1 MKNELNNKGKYNNLL
16 KKLSD
21 RTRDVVERRFG
32 LGKEKRETLESIG
45 ETYDICRERVRQ
57 IELAGID
64 IIKEEIERPAYCEV
78 FQGFKDYLEKKGGLR
93 REDLLLSQFPSPEE
107 KNQALFWL
115 TLGKPFFKFSETDEF
130 YPVWTIDPDL
140 LDLAGKIIGSFI
152 KEFKKQK
159 ELVPCEKISKTF
171 KKEPS
176 FECDLSPQSLI
187 SFLEISKKIEQNSEG
202 CFGLQEWPEVNPKGV
217 KDRAY
222 LALKKKGDP
231 LHFVDVA
238 NFIDKLELGSS
249 SSTLPQTVHNELIR
263 DPRFVL
269 VGRGIYAMKEWGY
282 TPGQVKDVILEIL
295 KNQKEPL
302 SKKDVIEKVL
312 SQRIVKENTI
322 LLNLQNKKYF
332 SKDSKEKYTIKKG

>member
-1 MKNELNNKGKYNNLL
+1 MKNELNHRGKYNNLL

-32 LGKEKRETLESIG
+32 LGREKRETLESIG

-57 IELAGID
+57 IELAGVD
-64 IIKEEIERPAYCEV
+64 LIKEEIEKPAYYEV
-78 FQGFKDYLEKKGGLR
+78 FQDFRNYLKRKGGLR
-93 REDLLLSQFPSPEE
+93 REDLLLSQFSSQED

-115 TLGKPFFKFSETDEF
+115 TLGEPFFKFSETDEF
-130 YPVWTIDPDL
+130 YPVWTINPDL
-140 LDLAGKIIGSFI
+140 LDLAGKVIESFV

-159 ELVPCEKISKTF
+159 ELMPCEKVSEVF
-171 KKEPS
+171 EKEPS
-176 FECDLSPQSLI
+176 LEYDLSSQSLI
-187 SFLEISKKIEQNSEG
+187 SFLEISKKIEQSSEG
-202 CFGLQEWPEVNPKGV
+202 LFGLQEWPEVNPRGV

-222 LALKKKGDP
+222 LALKKEGSP
-231 LHFVDVA
+231 LHFIDVA
-238 NFIDKLELGSS
+238 NFIDKLELRSS

-269 VGRGIYAMKEWGY
+269 VGRGIYALKEWGY
-282 TPGQVKDVILEIL
+282 VPGQVKDVISEIL

-302 SKKDVIEKVL
+302 SKKEIIEKVL

-322 LLNLQNKKYF
+322 LLNLQNKEYF